1 MPKLN
6 HQVDASSSI
15 DWADKGA
22 AVQIVTAANKQ
33 EKVITIL
40 VNEKFQVK
48 AWNSVLS
55 APKDKVDL
63 KKCAVILDKAVAS
76 GAPVSQQARQTEA
89 VDPISVMV
97 IVALTGL
104 LTYTIRKNYAIQATF
119 TSATGW
125 TFTLNLTPSSSAA
138 R

>member
-6 HQVDASSSI
+6 HQVDAPSSI

-33 EKVITIL
+33 EKAIKIL

-48 AWNSVLS
+48 SWSSVL
-55 APKDKVDL
+55 KDKQKVDL
-63 KKCAVILDKAVAS
+63 KTVASILDKAVAS
-76 GAPVSQQARQTEA
+76 SAPAQEQQTVA

-104 LTYTIRKNYAIQATF
+104 LTYTIKKNYGIQANF